1 MPPRKSNVSTTAAED
16 SPKPPKKVVEEDDG
30 LSVEVCARTH
40 KAPQNTKHAR
50 QDLNLPKSI
59 VQRLAKGVLPP
70 NTQIQKDAL
79 LAMSKG
85 ATVFVNYLT
94 STYATTVLHPCGSRA
109 NTTNSAAE
117 HAARSGKKTVMPKDV
132 FDALQELEFDFM
144 LQRVEAEVNKFTSI
158 QADKRNTYRKKVR
171 DEKKAAQGKPTNGA
185 IEDDSPPAKR
195 ARRSDGAEQAG
206 SDDDEVDETVEDVEQ
221 EDEEVEDDEVEED
234 APEEEPTEDLLEEKE
249 KVDTDDDM
257 ADGNESD

>member
-1 MPPRKSNVSTTAAED
+1 MPPRKSNVSTAPAED
-16 SPKPPKKVVEEDDG
+16 SPKPSAKAAKDEDDG
-30 LSVEVCARTH
+30 LSVE
-40 KAPQNTKHAR
+40 
-50 QDLNLPKSI
+50 DLNLPKSI

-94 STYATTVLHPCGSRA
+94 SI
-109 NTTNSAAE
+109 AAE

-144 LQRVEAEVNKFTSI
+144 LQRVEAEVHKFTSI

-171 DEKKAAQGKPTNGA
+171 EEKKAAKDKPTNGA
-185 IEDDSPPAKR
+185 EEDDSPPAKR
-195 ARRSDGAEQAG
+195 ARRSDGAEVAG
-206 SDDDEVDETVEDVEQ
+206 SDDEDVDETADMEQ

-234 APEEEPTEDLLEEKE
+234 APEEDPTEDLLEEKE
-249 KVDTDDDM
+249 KDESDDEM

>member
-1 MPPRKSNVSTTAAED
+1 MPPRKSNVSTAAAED
-16 SPKPPKKVVEEDDG
+16 SPKPPPKAARDEDDG
-30 LSVEVCARTH
+30 LS
-40 KAPQNTKHAR
+40 
-50 QDLNLPKSI
+50 DLNLPKSI

-94 STYATTVLHPCGSRA
+94 ST
-109 NTTNSAAE
+109 AAE

-144 LQRVEAEVNKFTSI
+144 LQRVEAEVHKFTSI

-171 DEKKAAQGKPTNGA
+171 EEKKAAKGEPTNGA
-185 IEDDSPPAKR
+185 AEDEQPPTKR
-195 ARRSDGAEQAG
+195 ARRSDGAAG
-206 SDDDEVDETVEDVEQ
+206 APSDEDDVDETVEDVEQ
-221 EDEEVEDDEVEED
+221 EDEDVEDDEVDEE
-234 APEEEPTEDLLEEKE
+234 APEEEPTEDLLEEREKE
-249 KVDTDDDM
+249 ASDDDM
-257 ADGNESD
+257 ADGDESD

>member
-1 MPPRKSNVSTTAAED
+1 MPPRKSNVSTAAAED
-16 SPKPPKKVVEEDDG
+16 SPKPPAKAAKDEDEG
-30 LSVEVCARTH
+30 LSVE
-40 KAPQNTKHAR
+40 
-50 QDLNLPKSI
+50 DLNLPKSI

-94 STYATTVLHPCGSRA
+94 ST
-109 NTTNSAAE
+109 AAE

-144 LQRVEAEVNKFTSI
+144 LQRVEAEVHKFTSI

-171 DEKKAAQGKPTNGA
+171 EEKKAAKDKPTNGA
-185 IEDDSPPAKR
+185 EEDDSPPAKR

-206 SDDDEVDETVEDVEQ
+206 SDDEDVDETVDVEQ

-234 APEEEPTEDLLEEKE
+234 APEEEPTEDLLEEREKE
-249 KVDTDDDM
+249 ESDDEM

>member
-1 MPPRKSNVSTTAAED
+1 MPPRKSNVSTAAAED
-16 SPKPPKKVVEEDDG
+16 SPKPPAKAARDEEDG
-30 LSVEVCARTH
+30 L
-40 KAPQNTKHAR
+40 N
-50 QDLNLPKSI
+50 DLNLPKSI

-94 STYATTVLHPCGSRA
+94 ST
-109 NTTNSAAE
+109 AAE

-144 LQRVEAEVNKFTSI
+144 LQRVEAEVHKFTSI

-171 DEKKAAQGKPTNGA
+171 EEKKAAKDQPINGA
-185 IEDDSPPAKR
+185 ADDDESPPAKR
-195 ARRSDGAEQAG
+195 ARRLDGAEQAG
-206 SDDDEVDETVEDVEQ
+206 SDDDDVDVEETVEDVEQ
-221 EDEEVEDDEVEED
+221 EDEEVEDDEVDED
-234 APEEEPTEDLLEEKE
+234 APEEEPTEDLLEEREKE
-249 KVDTDDDM
+249 ASDDDM
-257 ADGNESD
+257 ADGDESD